1 MKIFAQVD
9 ENNTVINVAVF
20 GDEQT
25 PTNLGWLGWIE
36 TTDNLK
42 EQASVG
48 DTYVPEAAGYP
59 NGLFYSA
66 SPHSGWV
73 LDSGYDWQPPADK
86 PYPEGWP
93 GPPSAWSW
101 DDNAQQWVEI
111 EISEA

>member
-1 MKIFAQVD
+1 MKTFAQVD

-48 DTYVPEAAGYP
+48 DTTFQRRLVTLTVFSIRQVHIRDGC
-59 NGLFYSA
+59 
-66 SPHSGWV
+66 
-73 LDSGYDWQPPADK
+73 
-86 PYPEGWP
+86 
-93 GPPSAWSW
+93 
-101 DDNAQQWVEI
+101 
-111 EISEA
+111 